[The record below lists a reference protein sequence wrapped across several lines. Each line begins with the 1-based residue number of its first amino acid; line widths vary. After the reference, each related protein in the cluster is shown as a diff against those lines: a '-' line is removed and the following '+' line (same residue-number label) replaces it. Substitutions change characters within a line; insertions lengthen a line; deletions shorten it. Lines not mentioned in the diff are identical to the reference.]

1 MVMAET
7 MLMLRW
13 SYRRGSNDVPM
24 FKIERNMRKLCDFA
38 IISYNLMTIFPNI
51 FLFKRY
57 TNASMSLK
65 EKFVSLILLKKFDG
79 SQNRGLHAIQISLKA
94 AYN

>member
-24 FKIERNMRKLCDFA
+24 FKIERNMRKLCD
-38 IISYNLMTIFPNI
+38 LVTIFPNI

-79 SQNRGLHAIQISLKA
+79 SQNLGLHAIQISLKA